1 MDSLTLFSAPLQA
14 AQIRGELQRCN
25 TITQKYGLYLS
36 AADMNLLAQRRQE
49 TLRAAGRVEFGG
61 GILQSLTLAFCDSPY
76 LQQRDYAAALDAL
89 QSIFY
94 QQKTACRE
102 QLTDDELLAALRLVY
117 DEVSRG
123 DLDFL
128 ASLDPETLCAIGR
141 TGSLRG
147 TPLEEEALWEDAD
160 E

>member
-14 AQIRGELQRCN
+14 AQIRGELERCN
-25 TITQKYGLYLS
+25 AVTQKYGLCLS
-36 AADMNLLAQRRQE
+36 DTDIALLIQRRQE
-49 TLRAAGRVEFGG
+49 TLRSAGRVEFGS
-61 GILQSLTLAFCDSPY
+61 GILEKLTLAFCDSPY
-76 LQQRDYAAALDAL
+76 LQQRDYAAVLDAL

-102 QLTDDELLAALRLVY
+102 RLTDDELLSALRLIY

-123 DLDFL
+123 DTDFL
-128 ASLDPETLCAIGR
+128 ASLDPETLCAVAR
-141 TGSLRG
+141 RGSLRG
-147 TPLEEEALWEDAD
+147 TSLEEEPLWEVED